1 MSGKGMD
8 TDTAFGL
15 VSEAKSLVELISG
28 DWQTVDDQV
37 DLMDWSGPDADR
49 WRADWRETN
58 AQVPIG
64 TRGYAPLWVSLR
76 VLELAIDD
84 LQRNAEE
91 QVRTSGEN

>member
-8 TDTAFGL
+8 TDAAFRL
-15 VSEAKSLVELISG
+15 VTEARSLVELISG

-58 AQVPIG
+58 AQVPAG
-64 TRGYAPLWVSLR
+64 TSGVAPFWVSLR
-76 VLELAIDD
+76 LIEDAAAD

-91 QVRTSGEN
+91 QVRTSGN